1 MKQARQWD
9 LGLPLCIFLLFTG
22 SDRAEYNYKLITSRP
37 PRTLGRTAES
47 ISPRV
52 GSTAA
57 RRIARRRWR
66 LCYAP
71 HTGVLE
77 PSDLRRGEGKRQVA
91 AAARSRA
98 AANPGC
104 RGIAKFL
111 ASRAQA
117 TPSREH
123 TDERVTQRRGIAV
136 AAPPHQSRACG
147 PRRARRS

>member
-1 MKQARQWD
+1 MKQARHWD
-9 LGLPLCIFLLFTG
+9 LGLPPCIFLLFTG
-22 SDRAEYNYKLITSRP
+22 NDRAEYNCKLLTSRP

-47 ISPRV
+47 ISRV

-57 RRIARRRWR
+57 RRIARGRWR
-66 LCYAP
+66 VCYAP

-77 PSDLRRGEGKRQVA
+77 PSDLRTGEGKRRVA
-91 AAARSRA
+91 AAARSRI

-111 ASRAQA
+111 ASRALA

-123 TDERVTQRRGIAV
+123 MDE
-136 AAPPHQSRACG
+136 
-147 PRRARRS
+147 